1 MTSTRPATGRFLWAT
16 ALALLALAVG
26 TGHAQTGVRTVQ
38 PSALT
43 IEAGGV
49 KGELVVQGSGLDQ
62 VRSIEVTLSGR
73 LFAGVSG
80 AIARS
85 SSAELVLSLGAAGDI
100 RSTSGLRVVLV
111 TARERIEIP
120 AMLDVVVSPPPPEPT
135 PMPPSP
141 VGQSAGLF
149 LVTLA
154 APAMAAPPDP
164 VTHAVG
170 LFLVVVA
177 GPVVASAPPEPVT
190 AAAGTFVVTIAPPG
204 SGGN

>member
-1 MTSTRPATGRFLWAT
+1 L
-16 ALALLALAVG
+16 
-26 TGHAQTGVRTVQ
+26 VRTVQ

-80 AIARS
+80 TIARS
-85 SSAELVLSLGAAGDI
+85 SSAELVLSLGAVADV
-100 RSTSGLRVVLV
+100 RSTSGLRVVMV

-120 AMLDVVVSPPPPEPT
+120 ARLDVVVPPPPPDAT
-135 PMPPSP
+135 QTPPSP
-141 VGQSAGLF
+141 VAQSAGLF
-149 LVTLA
+149 LVTVA
-154 APAMAAPPDP
+154 AAAAGGAPPDP

-177 GPVVASAPPEPVT
+177 APVVASAPPEPVT
-190 AAAGTFVVTIAPPG
+190 ATAGTFVVTIAPPG
-204 SGGN
+204 PGGP

>member
-1 MTSTRPATGRFLWAT
+1 
-16 ALALLALAVG
+16 
-26 TGHAQTGVRTVQ
+26 VRSVQ

-49 KGELVVQGSGLDQ
+49 RGELVVQGSGLDQ

-80 AIARS
+80 RIDRVS
-85 SSAELVLSLGAAGDI
+85 SGELLLSLAAAADV

-111 TARERIEIP
+111 TARERIEVP
-120 AMLDVVVSPPPPEPT
+120 ALLDVVAPPPQPPPPPEPT
-135 PMPPSP
+135 PTPPSP
-141 VGQSAGLF
+141 VVQSAGSF

-154 APAMAAPPDP
+154 APAGGTPPDP
-164 VTHAVG
+164 VIHAAG
-170 LFLVVVA
+170 LFFVVVA
-177 GPVVASAPPEPVT
+177 APVVASAPPEPVT
-190 AAAGTFVVTIAPPG
+190 ATAGTFVVTIAPPG